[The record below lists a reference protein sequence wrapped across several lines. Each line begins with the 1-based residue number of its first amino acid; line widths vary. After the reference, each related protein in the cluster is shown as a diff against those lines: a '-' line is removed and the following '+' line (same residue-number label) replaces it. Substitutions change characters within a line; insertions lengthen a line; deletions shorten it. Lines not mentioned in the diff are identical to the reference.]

1 MRLNG
6 LVFATSLFRKNNIPT
21 SQVCSTRALRD
32 DRTYSYYTTTYHKN
46 LNLPSPAL
54 HTVQCIHGKT
64 SRAPI
69 YVFKEVY

>member
-54 HTVQCIHGKT
+54 HTVQT
-64 SRAPI
+64 TLPTAFTI
-69 YVFKEVY
+69 YLNDVYEEI